1 MKPVTITEEMIHE
14 LPEPVQRYMRYTG
27 VIGKPWI
34 ENVCLK
40 QTGRFRQAADQPWMA
55 MKAEQSYT
63 TDPAGFLW
71 DATFRMAGV
80 PLLRALDWYEGGR
93 GRMTGKLAGII
104 KLFDVD
110 GDKLDQGAMLRY
122 LSEMIWFPA
131 AFLGENIA
139 WEGLDDHSARVIFS
153 DHGRSVEGS
162 MFFDQGG
169 RFTNFKTQRYRML
182 GDEFSLDGWST
193 PVTDY
198 GTLAGLN
205 LPVKGQAVWSLPAGD
220 FPYIDLEIVELEYNR
235 TA

>member
-1 MKPVTITEEMIHE
+1 MKPVTITDEMIHG

-80 PLLRALDWYEGGR
+80 PLLRALDRYEGGR

-122 LSEMIWFPA
+122 LSEMIWFPT

-139 WEGLDDHSARVIFS
+139 WEGLDDHSARVIFT

-162 MFFDQGG
+162 VFFDQGG

-205 LPVKGQAVWSLPAGD
+205 LPVKGQAVWNLPAGD
-220 FPYIDLEIVELEYNR
+220 FPYIDLEIIELEYDR
-235 TA
+235 AA